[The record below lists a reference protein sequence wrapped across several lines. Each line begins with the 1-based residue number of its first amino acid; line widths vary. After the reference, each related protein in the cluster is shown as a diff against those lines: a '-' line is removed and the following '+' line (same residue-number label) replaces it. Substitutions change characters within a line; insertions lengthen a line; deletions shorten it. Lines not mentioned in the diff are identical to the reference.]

1 MQLDKDLVREILLA
15 IEANEQP
22 PLGWMTLRLA
32 NHSPEFVSYQ
42 VMQLHDAGFIA
53 GEKLGGLNHFEWQPK
68 HLTYK
73 GHEFLDTVRDEEIWR
88 RTKAGA
94 EKAGGAGLGLLLE
107 IGKAYG
113 KQMFKEKLGIELP

>member
-1 MQLDKDLVREILLA
+1 
-15 IEANEQP
+15 
-22 PLGWMTLRLA
+22 MTLELDGYA
-32 NHSPEFVSYQ
+32 PALVSYH
-42 VMQLHDAGFIA
+42 VMQLHEAGFLV
-53 GEKLGGLNHFEWQPK
+53 GKKLGGLNHFEWQPK

-107 IGKAYG
+107 IGKAYD